1 MRLPG
6 KDASTPEVFPFGT
19 PYRDIFDSLKRK
31 DEDFFLRN
39 NLLPLVAR
47 NATIKA
53 APQRFQ
59 EIEGPDL
66 AGFDVVLCFDSRVF
80 YLVVEG
86 ISQCNNKIKLSVLL
100 RQLEKNSQNRLFVL
114 FLGDGELYTTKH
126 VLIIYSEARPLLRY
140 IQ

>member
-1 MRLPG
+1 M
-6 KDASTPEVFPFGT
+6 
-19 PYRDIFDSLKRK
+19 
-31 DEDFFLRN
+31 
-39 NLLPLVAR
+39 
-47 NATIKA
+47 
-53 APQRFQ
+53 
-59 EIEGPDL
+59 